1 MKVILVADVKGKG
14 KKGDV
19 VNVPDGYAKNFLL
32 PKKLAVEATNENM
45 NILSGQKSSQQHKR
59 DLEEAAA
66 REAAAKMKD
75 ISVKVAAKGGTNERL
90 FGSVTSKEIAEELKK
105 QFGIDIDK
113 RKIVLD
119 EPIKTFGT
127 FILDVKLYPGIAGK
141 LNVQVVKV
149 ADKV

>member
-32 PKKLAVEATNENM
+32 PKKLAVEASNENM

-75 ISVKVAAKGGTNERL
+75 ITVKVPAKGGASERL

-113 RKIVLD
+113 RKIVMND
-119 EPIKTFGT
+119 PIRAYGNYQ
-127 FILDVKLYPGIAGK
+127 LDVKLYTDVNGK
-141 LNVQVVKV
+141 ISVLVCEK
-149 ADKV
+149 